1 MVKSMQKNKKETNK
15 VSPFKRVVFKT
26 LSKFLICGLL
36 FIAGLIAIKY
46 NQDVKPIIHEQLYE
60 KSFNLAYFNE
70 LYQKYLGDILPLD
83 SLFKEEEPVFNEQ
96 LVYQETSIYKD
107 GVKLTTSANYLVPA
121 LENGVVTFVGTKE
134 DYGNT
139 IIIQGADGVSIWYG
153 NINQAN
159 VEIYDYVEQGEFLGE
174 VADNTLYLIYEKDG
188 VSLDYKDYLK

>member
-1 MVKSMQKNKKETNK
+1 MY
-15 VSPFKRVVFKT
+15 KRQ
-26 LSKFLICGLL
+26 LL

-96 LVYQETSIYKD
+96 LVYQESSIYKD